1 MAGVVCPHCQ
11 RETRVYRDMG
21 YEGFTRKC
29 GYCNKVLPNEERTPE
44 APKPPPAPQGPRPPT
59 AEERTAAAVAVLV
72 ATPERAVVRDAP
84 GDASDI
90 VASLSAELG
99 AVERELARVEPLRS
113 RRAMLKRMIA
123 AASKQDGR
131 KRKG

>member
-29 GYCNKVLPNEERTPE
+29 GKCNKVLPNEERTPE